1 MVKDD
6 GREKGGL
13 ETMRPSS
20 EFVCDIVIIQLA
32 REKIAF

>member
-6 GREKGGL
+6 GREKGL